1 MVLRK
6 PLDFERGDSLFNL
19 TIVAKV
25 RENVRNTTNILQD
38 PSLSTAFQDRGI
50 PPLSSQTSLMVRVR
64 DIDDMPPRF
73 TRPVYKISI
82 PEDLPADS
90 EHHNEERLVKF
101 LPPIKAIDQDHEV
114 NAELIYEITSGN
126 DMQYFKI
133 DPNTAQ
139 LYLTKHLDIE
149 ILDSNKFFLELT
161 ARQKDSELK
170 TASATLEITVEDLN
184 DNKPEFEVEQYNM
197 TVIEN
202 LPVGF
207 RIMQFAATDRDSGEN
222 AKFTYRLD
230 DPSGAFGLEGEG
242 NLILARPEL
251 FDREKMEKVVV
262 KVLAIEET
270 PTVLADKVSLTL
282 NSRDYRDIPC

>member
-1 MVLRK
+1 
-6 PLDFERGDSLFNL
+6 
-19 TIVAKV
+19 
-25 RENVRNTTNILQD
+25 
-38 PSLSTAFQDRGI
+38 
-50 PPLSSQTSLMVRVR
+50 MVRVR

-73 TRPVYKISI
+73 TRPVYKIAI
-82 PEDLPADS
+82 TEDPPADS
-90 EHHNEERLVKF
+90 KHQNQERLVKF

-133 DPNTAQ
+133 DPNSAQ
-139 LYLTKHLDIE
+139 LYLTKHLDGE
-149 ILDSNKFFLELT
+149 MLDSNKFFLEVT

-170 TASATLEITVEDLN
+170 TASATLEITVEDIN

-207 RIMQFAATDRDSGEN
+207 RIMQFSATDRDSGVN
-222 AKFTYRLD
+222 AKFSYRLD
-230 DPSGAFGLEGEG
+230 DPSGAFGLEGDG
-242 NLILARPEL
+242 NLVLARPKL

-282 NSRDYRDIPC
+282 NTRNYRDIPC